1 MTPAQDEQVEQLFHE
16 ALTRPESAR
25 AAFLAEACADDE
37 VRQAVERLLS
47 GHQYA
52 GDFLEAP
59 VWEVAAEVLAAESV
73 GAMNGLR
80 LNHYQILSLLGKGGM
95 GEVYLAEDTRLNR
108 KVALK
113 FLPADYVQDTERVRR
128 FEREAK
134 AASAL
139 NHPNILTIYEFG
151 VAAIADGELHFIATE
166 FIEGNTL
173 RSRLSQ
179 ETLSVSAVFDIALQ
193 IASAVSAAHR
203 AKIIHRDLKPE
214 NFMLRP
220 DGLVKVLDFGL
231 AKLAGLRIEVAESLT
246 QPEPEQVNLQLTAAG
261 SIMGTAGYM
270 SPEQARGEE
279 VDART
284 DVFSFGVVMYE
295 MLSRRQ
301 PFAGSSLSEII
312 REILHVEP
320 PSLAR
325 LVPAVPRELERIV
338 NRALCKDTAGRYADM
353 SEVLADL
360 KVLKQRLDDR
370 AGLRK
375 RQRLG
380 LAFMLVL
387 LALAAGA
394 FYLARSAR
402 NADDRTGAIALNS
415 IAVLPFANSNR
426 DPNVEYL
433 ADGISESLINS
444 LSQLPRVKV
453 IARGSSFRYKGK
465 DANLREVARALGVA
479 TLLTGSLR
487 QSGDRL
493 FINVELTNARDL
505 TRIWGAQFDRPVSA
519 LQQMQTE
526 IVGEVAV
533 KLHLSLTEGSQQQL
547 AKNGAVN
554 SQAYELVLKGRF
566 FRGNGTTERRK
577 KAMECFQQAIA
588 IEPNYAL
595 AWAELGNLYSSLM
608 NVGEMAAPEAMA
620 KARAAAE
627 RALAIDGNLLEAH
640 YTLANCKM
648 DQWDWAGAADSFR
661 RIIGM
666 NPNSARTLSGYSF
679 LLAYTGQFE
688 PAIVA
693 ARRACELDPIS
704 LGLNARLGQILYLAR
719 RYDESLEV
727 LHK

>member
-1 MTPAQDEQVEQLFHE
+1 
-16 ALTRPESAR
+16 
-25 AAFLAEACADDE
+25 
-37 VRQAVERLLS
+37 
-47 GHQYA
+47 
-52 GDFLEAP
+52 
-59 VWEVAAEVLAAESV
+59 
-73 GAMNGLR
+73 
-80 LNHYQILSLLGKGGM
+80 
-95 GEVYLAEDTRLNR
+95 
-108 KVALK
+108 
-113 FLPADYVQDTERVRR
+113 
-128 FEREAK
+128 
-134 AASAL
+134 
-139 NHPNILTIYEFG
+139 
-151 VAAIADGELHFIATE
+151 
-166 FIEGNTL
+166 
-173 RSRLSQ
+173 
-179 ETLSVSAVFDIALQ
+179 
-193 IASAVSAAHR
+193 
-203 AKIIHRDLKPE
+203 
-214 NFMLRP
+214 
-220 DGLVKVLDFGL
+220 
-231 AKLAGLRIEVAESLT
+231 
-246 QPEPEQVNLQLTAAG
+246 
-261 SIMGTAGYM
+261 
-270 SPEQARGEE
+270 
-279 VDART
+279 
-284 DVFSFGVVMYE
+284 
-295 MLSRRQ
+295 
-301 PFAGSSLSEII
+301 
-312 REILHVEP
+312 
-320 PSLAR
+320 
-325 LVPAVPRELERIV
+325 
-338 NRALCKDTAGRYADM
+338 
-353 SEVLADL
+353 
-360 KVLKQRLDDR
+360 
-370 AGLRK
+370 
-375 RQRLG
+375 
-380 LAFMLVL
+380 MLVL

-415 IAVLPFANSNR
+415 IAVLPFANSNQ
-426 DPNVEYL
+426 DPNAEYL

-465 DANLREVARALGVA
+465 EANLREVARALGVA

-608 NVGEMAAPEAMA
+608 NVGEMAASEAMA

-727 LHK
+727 LHKVLDMERHYGSAYLYIGLVSAAQGRYSEALGAYQEIRKLEGEAPYLQIYQGAAYARAGARSKAEAIRVQLRATKEYVSPAELAILHSALGDREAALLALEQAYSVHDSQMQFLKAEPGYDALRAEPRFQELLRKVGLADY

>member
-353 SEVLADL
+353 SE
-360 KVLKQRLDDR
+360 R
-370 AGLRK
+370 
-375 RQRLG
+375 
-380 LAFMLVL
+380 
-387 LALAAGA
+387 
-394 FYLARSAR
+394 
-402 NADDRTGAIALNS
+402 
-415 IAVLPFANSNR
+415 
-426 DPNVEYL
+426 
-433 ADGISESLINS
+433 
-444 LSQLPRVKV
+444 
-453 IARGSSFRYKGK
+453 
-465 DANLREVARALGVA
+465 
-479 TLLTGSLR
+479 
-487 QSGDRL
+487 
-493 FINVELTNARDL
+493 
-505 TRIWGAQFDRPVSA
+505 
-519 LQQMQTE
+519 
-526 IVGEVAV
+526 
-533 KLHLSLTEGSQQQL
+533 
-547 AKNGAVN
+547 
-554 SQAYELVLKGRF
+554 
-566 FRGNGTTERRK
+566 
-577 KAMECFQQAIA
+577 
-588 IEPNYAL
+588 
-595 AWAELGNLYSSLM
+595 
-608 NVGEMAAPEAMA
+608 
-620 KARAAAE
+620 
-627 RALAIDGNLLEAH
+627 
-640 YTLANCKM
+640 
-648 DQWDWAGAADSFR
+648 
-661 RIIGM
+661 
-666 NPNSARTLSGYSF
+666 
-679 LLAYTGQFE
+679 
-688 PAIVA
+688 
-693 ARRACELDPIS
+693 
-704 LGLNARLGQILYLAR
+704 
-719 RYDESLEV
+719 
-727 LHK
+727 